1 MEHQTSDS
9 VAQTRETV
17 KILKGL
23 SKERIQ
29 FMEGGSCYCFIF
41 TSYPPTQTHI
51 HKHQNQKK
59 FLKWDSQ
66 TKMFNVH
73 NT

>member
-1 MEHQTSDS
+1 MEHQTSVT

-17 KILKGL
+17 KILKVL
-23 SKERIQ
+23 SRERIQ
-29 FMEGGSCYCFIF
+29 FMGGGAV
-41 TSYPPTQTHI
+41 TVLVLPLTHPP
-51 HKHQNQKK
+51 KHTYTNTKTKK
-59 FLKWDSQ
+59 TFLKWDSQ